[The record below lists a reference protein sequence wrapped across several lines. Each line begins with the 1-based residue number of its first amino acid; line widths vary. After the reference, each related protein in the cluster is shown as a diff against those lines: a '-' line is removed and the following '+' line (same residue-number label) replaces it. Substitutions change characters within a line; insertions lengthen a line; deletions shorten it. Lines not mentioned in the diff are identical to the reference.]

1 MSKFFLYLRTNTFR
15 KNLIYAIVGIIALFV
30 LVYFGL
36 RVYTKHGDRQEVPVL
51 KGLHIGEAID
61 ILKKAGLEYQVD
73 SVYQMDARPGLVIDQ
88 DPEPASA
95 VKGGRTIYL
104 TMITQTAPEIAFP
117 EVVDKTLIEVI
128 SIIKNHSLVL
138 GDTTYINDIARDVVL
153 DARFGGQP
161 ITAGRMIPKGSRI
174 NLVLGNGR
182 GNDQV
187 NIPELVGLPYSE
199 AEFALRGLG
208 LVIGNISFADGSRDT
223 LNATVVEQTPDI
235 SSQFISLGS
244 AIHLK
249 LSNSVVPTA
258 PSTIN
263 E

>member
-15 KNLIYAIVGIIALFV
+15 KNLIYAIVGIIVLFI
-30 LVYFGL
+30 LTYIGL
-36 RVYTKHGDRQEVPVL
+36 RIYTKHGDRQEVPVL
-51 KGLHIGEAID
+51 KGLHISEAIALLD
-61 ILKKAGLEYQVD
+61 KVGLEYQVD
-73 SVYQMDARPGLVIDQ
+73 SIYQLDARPGMVIEQ

-104 TMITQTAPEIAFP
+104 TIITQSAPEIAFP
-117 EVVDKTLIEVI
+117 EVVDKTLIEAT
-128 SIIKNHSLVL
+128 SIIKNHSLKL
-138 GDTTYINDIARDVVL
+138 GDTTYINDIARDMVL
-153 DARFGGQP
+153 DATFGGQP

-208 LVIGNISFADGSRDT
+208 LVVGSISFADGSRDT
-223 LNATVVEQTPDI
+223 INGTVVEQTPDI
-235 SSQFISLGS
+235 SAQFIPLGS

-249 LSNSVVPTA
+249 LSNSVVPT
-258 PSTIN
+258 TN